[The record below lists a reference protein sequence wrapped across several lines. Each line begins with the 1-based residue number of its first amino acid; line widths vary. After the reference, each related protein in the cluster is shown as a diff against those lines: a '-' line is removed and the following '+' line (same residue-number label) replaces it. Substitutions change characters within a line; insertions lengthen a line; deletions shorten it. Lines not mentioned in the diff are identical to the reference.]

1 MTIKSSTLYNLV
13 STLGI
18 LLSSLYVY
26 NITPYRGDLLLY
38 YNRYIN
44 ASKEI
49 LSYELLDVLFI
60 IPSLVGMDFH
70 FIRFIIIF
78 VIASSFFSFIRI
90 YWCSYFS
97 LAISLIFFTF
107 SWSSYASIT
116 LSFGIGIAFFFIALK
131 EYMVKGLSFSFYASL
146 FLSIFAHE
154 IFIAYSIIFFWR
166 FLLFKVFFIFGT
178 LAIYFYSDYMIEFM
192 GHDLSHNNMLFIK
205 LYFLIITMYVV
216 YLVSKLARI
225 SFHPF
230 HNFLSA
236 LFFFLLVYPFI
247 FYNYFYLDR
256 IFLFPIILI
265 ITFLLIYLF
274 NFKHLSISRIPY
286 QANS

>member
-1 MTIKSSTLYNLV
+1 MKIKSSTLYKLV

-26 NITPYRGDLLLY
+26 NVTPYRGDLILY
-38 YNRYIN
+38 FNRYLN
-44 ASKEI
+44 SRTEI
-49 LSYELLDVLFI
+49 SSFELLDVLFI
-60 IPSLVGMDFH
+60 IPSLVGIDFH

-78 VIASSFFSFIRI
+78 VIATSFFSFIII
-90 YWCSYFS
+90 YWRSYFS

-107 SWSSYASIT
+107 IWSSYASIT

-131 EYMVKGLSFSFYASL
+131 EYMIKGLSFSFYASL

-154 IFIAYSIIFFWR
+154 IFIAYSIIFFWK
-166 FLLFKVFFIFGT
+166 FFLFKVFFIFGT
-178 LAIYFYSDYMIEFM
+178 LAIYPFGDYILDFM
-192 GHDLSHNNMLFIK
+192 NHDSSHNNMLFIK
-205 LYFLIITMYVV
+205 LYFLIITMYLV
-216 YLVSKLARI
+216 YLVSRLARI

-230 HNFLSA
+230 QNFLSA

-256 IFLFPIILI
+256 IFLFPMVLI
-265 ITFLLIYLF
+265 ITFTLIYLF
-274 NFKHLSISRIPY
+274 NFKRLRISYIPY